1 MIILHLYYTYDDDD
15 DDDNI
20 AGLFFW
26 KTWFRVYCS
35 LRHLSAE
42 MNWSQFK

>member
-20 AGLFFW
+20 AGLFFLENLVPCVLQSPS
-26 KTWFRVYCS
+26 FVCRDELVPI
-35 LRHLSAE
+35 
-42 MNWSQFK
+42 